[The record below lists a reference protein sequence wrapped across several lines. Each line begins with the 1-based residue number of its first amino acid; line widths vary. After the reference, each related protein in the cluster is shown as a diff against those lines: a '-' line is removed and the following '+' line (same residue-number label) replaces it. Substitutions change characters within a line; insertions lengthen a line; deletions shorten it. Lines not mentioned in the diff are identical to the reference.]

1 MTTRTWLQR
10 LRWARFPLI
19 SVFVLGLLAGAVRA
33 APRQDWPLYPDP
45 VLTPGDFFPDV
56 TVADACTPRY
66 ATVARS
72 VTKSERNAVFAA
84 YGDPQ
89 DASLY
94 TLDHFIPLSLGGSNS
109 VLNLWPEPVAVPG
122 SHEKDKVEDY
132 LHAAVCS
139 GAISLADAREVIR
152 DDWYAVYLQITGN

>member
-1 MTTRTWLQR
+1 MTLPNRLLG
-10 LRWARFPLI
+10 LRWTRLALI
-19 SVFVLGLLAGAVRA
+19 LALALGLLAGAARA

-45 VLTPGDFFPDV
+45 LLTPGDFFPDA
-56 TVADACTPRY
+56 TVEDTCTPRY